1 MSNFRAMTAVISA
14 HYGYNFL
21 DTHAT
26 RIVSESERQGIKRM
40 KRRVR
45 NNGSLNEK
53 RIIRIFTL
61 DELKA
66 LRVMKNL
73 LDTHK

>member
-1 MSNFRAMTAVISA
+1 MSKFRAATAVLSA

-26 RIVSESERQGIKRM
+26 RQVSESEKKGIKRM

-45 NNGSLNEK
+45 NNGPFNET
-53 RIIRIFTL
+53 RIVRIFTI

-66 LRVMKNL
+66 LRVMRNL